1 MSSMWHD
8 ARACRRI
15 DTVANQ
21 GAFKLVGL
29 CGVFSEDC
37 LSAASSAAAA
47 KTNKLATGHRVNSPA
62 GPGCLR

>member
-1 MSSMWHD
+1 MSSIGHD
-8 ARACRRI
+8 ARACRTI

-21 GAFKLVGL
+21 GGFKLVGL

-47 KTNKLATGHRVNSPA
+47 KTNKLATGHRVNGPA
-62 GPGCLR
+62 GPECSR